1 MGKCSSREKEK
12 AKKIW
17 TVKQSP
23 LDSNLTF
30 ISITVHLRMFTCG
43 NIIDMD
49 PRNFIV
55 MWVEIFIFTCI
66 FYLNNI
72 YFKIYLMNVWLWH
85 QMEKPQMA

>member
-1 MGKCSSREKEK
+1 M
-12 AKKIW
+12 
-17 TVKQSP
+17 
-23 LDSNLTF
+23 F
-30 ISITVHLRMFTCG
+30 ISITACLRMFACG

-72 YFKIYLMNVWLWH
+72 YFKIYLTNVWY
-85 QMEKPQMA
+85 QIEKNPDALKCWLLTLKKEF